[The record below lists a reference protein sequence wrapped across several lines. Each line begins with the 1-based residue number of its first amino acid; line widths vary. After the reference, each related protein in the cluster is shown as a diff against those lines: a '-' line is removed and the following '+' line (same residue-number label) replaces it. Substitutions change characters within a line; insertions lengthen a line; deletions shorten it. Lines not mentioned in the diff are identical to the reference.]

1 MHNGYSYTIPR
12 MAQTKVLMWLFYDT
26 TLLAWAIGRI
36 PTFIELSTIQGA
48 ISTILFTA
56 FVIFRLISLWEDI
69 RKKRLD
75 NKERAHIVEKKI
87 SGGIGVVVRREDAE
101 LVPSIEFFHDIKN
114 SVDRVFDST
123 KADRF
128 LILKA
133 ENGKTDFKFA
143 SVLYEQHKKTDKTKW
158 SIGAAGR
165 YLHFEFDQDYN
176 QRLKEAERSGVVDLI
191 VENLPYGTDFKTIYT
206 SEGVTHSRIYFI
218 LRFSVNDQKD
228 EILYCSVATHEGNF
242 SDVEKIIIKQEI
254 DMIRARTKTFA
265 Q

>member
-1 MHNGYSYTIPR
+1 
-12 MAQTKVLMWLFYDT
+12 MAQTRVLMWLFYDT

-133 ENGKTDFKFA
+133 ENGKTDFKFE
-143 SVLYEQHKKTDKTKW
+143 SVLYEQHKKTEKTKW

-165 YLHFEFDQDYN
+165 YLHFEFGQDYN

-191 VENLPYGTDFKTIYT
+191 VENLPCTITPPNAVTLGKSNRRFLVQLFLFQKAKGFFGTIVIILF
-206 SEGVTHSRIYFI
+206 SESSEQLHQRPMARI
-218 LRFSVNDQKD
+218 N
-228 EILYCSVATHEGNF
+228 
-242 SDVEKIIIKQEI
+242 
-254 DMIRARTKTFA
+254 IRAFSIYVLECLDRILKIA
-265 Q
+265 SI